1 MARRAHATAGA
12 AAPSTFAP
20 EPLGSNR
27 TLADRV
33 AEALMSKI
41 SGGELPAGSQLPSEQ
56 AMASGFGVSRT
67 VIREAVSRLKSEG
80 LIDSRQG
87 RGAFVRTDH
96 LDVPFRIGIDTEKPL
111 ESLLHILELRLG
123 LDSEIAYLAAERRN
137 REQMAAIRR
146 ALADIDR
153 ASKLGQDAVSED
165 LKFHFSIAQ
174 ATGNPLFP
182 ELIQF
187 LGRFLYSATL
197 VTRAN
202 ENRLKDLAEQT
213 RIEHAAIS
221 TAIEKRDAEAA
232 ATAARMHMM
241 NAASRI
247 KAADAEF
254 WSSKAGQIARSLGK
268 TSIIGTTVLDS
279 EKAV

>member
-1 MARRAHATAGA
+1 MARRAHPTAGA
-12 AAPSTFAP
+12 AGIPTFAP
-20 EPLGSNR
+20 EQIGSSK

-33 AEALMSKI
+33 TDALLSKI

-56 AMASGFGVSRT
+56 AMALGFGVSRT

-87 RGAFVRTDH
+87 RGAFVRTDR
-96 LDVPFRIGIDTEKPL
+96 LDVPFRIGIDTAKPL
-111 ESLLHILELRLG
+111 ESLLHLLEMRLG

-153 ASKLGQDAVSED
+153 ASKLGQDAVAED
-165 LKFHFSIAQ
+165 LKFHFTIAQ
-174 ATGNPLFP
+174 ATGNPFFP

-221 TAIEKRDAEAA
+221 TAIEQRDAEAA
-232 ATAARMHMM
+232 ATAARMHMI
-241 NAASRI
+241 NAAVRI

-254 WSSKAGQIARSLGK
+254 WSSKAGQVARSLGK
-268 TSIIGTTVLDS
+268 SSILPTNVLDD

>member
-12 AAPSTFAP
+12 VGTSTFAP
-20 EPLGSNR
+20 EQIGSSR

-33 AEALMSKI
+33 TEALMSKI
-41 SGGELPAGSQLPSEQ
+41 SGGELPAGAQLPSEQ

-96 LDVPFRIGIDTEKPL
+96 RDVPFRIGIDTEKPL

-174 ATGNPLFP
+174 ATGNPFFP

-213 RIEHAAIS
+213 RVEHAAIS
-221 TAIEKRDAEAA
+221 TAIEQRDAEAA
-232 ATAARMHMM
+232 ATAARMHMI
-241 NAASRI
+241 NAAARI

-254 WSSKAGQIARSLGK
+254 WSTKAGQVARTLGK
-268 TSIIGTTVLDS
+268 TSMIPPNVLDT

>member
-12 AAPSTFAP
+12 AAPSTFAA
-20 EPLGSNR
+20 EPLGSNK

-33 AEALMSKI
+33 TETLMSKI

-153 ASKLGQDAVSED
+153 ASKLGQDAVLED
-165 LKFHFSIAQ
+165 LRFHFSIAQ

-254 WSSKAGQIARSLGK
+254 WKSKAGQVARSLGK

>member
-1 MARRAHATAGA
+1 MARRAQATAGA
-12 AAPSTFAP
+12 VGTSMFAP
-20 EPLGSNR
+20 EQIGSSR

-33 AEALMSKI
+33 AEALMTKI
-41 SGGELPAGSQLPSEQ
+41 SGGELPAGAQLPSEQ
-56 AMASGFGVSRT
+56 AMAVGFGVSRT

-87 RGAFVRTDH
+87 RGAFVRRDH
-96 LDVPFRIGIDTEKPL
+96 LDVPFRIGIDTQKPL

-123 LDSEIAYLAAERRN
+123 LDSEIAYLAAEGRN
-137 REQMAAIRR
+137 RGQMSAIRK

-153 ASKLGQDAVSED
+153 ASKAGQDAVSED
-165 LKFHFSIAQ
+165 LKFHFLIAQ

-213 RIEHAAIS
+213 RVEHAAIA
-221 TAIEKRDAEAA
+221 TAIDQRDAEAA
-232 ATAARMHMM
+232 ATAARMHMI

-254 WSSKAGQIARSLGK
+254 WSSKAGQVARSLGK
-268 TSIIGTTVLDS
+268 TSIIAANVLDS